1 MIVDF
6 KTGTHGM
13 HQAISRNPWLA
24 PIGQP
29 SGAPGLSLVGPGGH
43 KGCIKMRGTGPPC
56 PSNPILR
63 ICLDY
68 LGGKGLG
75 LGSEGRWMGEGGWG
89 EEEEEGGKDS

>member
-1 MIVDF
+1 MACTRQSPGIHGWLLLVSHLEHLASHWLDLA
-6 KTGTHGM
+6 GT
-13 HQAISRNPWLA
+13 
-24 PIGQP
+24 
-29 SGAPGLSLVGPGGH
+29 
-43 KGCIKMRGTGPPC
+43 KGCIKMRGTGPPG

-75 LGSEGRWMGEGGWG
+75 LVSEGRWMGEGGWG